1 MIITESVDDT
11 LGVLASFDFTF
22 GFVKNPWVFPLIPA
36 LSISTSFTKLTID
49 DQVGTPPFVP
59 IATEPIPEV

>member
-1 MIITESVDDT
+1 MIITELVDAT
-11 LGVLASFDFTF
+11 LGVLANFDLTL

-49 DQVGTPPFVP
+49 AQVGAPPFVP
-59 IATEPIPEV
+59 IATDPIPDV